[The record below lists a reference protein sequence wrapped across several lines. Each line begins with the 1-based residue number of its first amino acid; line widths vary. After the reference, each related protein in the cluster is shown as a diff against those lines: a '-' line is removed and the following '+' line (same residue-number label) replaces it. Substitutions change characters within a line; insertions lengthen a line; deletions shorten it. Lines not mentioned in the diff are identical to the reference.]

1 MARGVTI
8 RDRGEGSVQIES
20 SQLLLSC
27 LIAFVTIMV
36 VSPSLTTAIIKPRLY
51 DGSINELGRYS
62 MTFDAYEYIE
72 KHSDYSIIA
81 IGSSKMREAFD
92 GQLLGQLDD
101 SNHDFFNLAT
111 AGDRPYVRML
121 EISAILELNPEIIII
136 EIGPNTFSSL
146 ATPVP
151 GSVHSR
157 MAHLISLGSVDLDTF
172 PNNVLNS
179 TDEVMLPNSRSD
191 QLKLLASYVPIA
203 IEDTIEI
210 ELFSGEQ
217 PYPCSGSRANVRCVP
232 LPNNSTYD
240 EYLRYPTQFPNSLE
254 VIKAGNSSR
263 WTIEEFYGPAL
274 DAYINRSYHNP
285 EGVLNKNQVAFE
297 YMIEQFTE
305 AGIEVVLV
313 GLPYN
318 PVLLNRLSI
327 GQWNYYN
334 TSIETYTDMPFV
346 TVYDMM
352 WDNDWEDFHFNDYT
366 HMSKEGEVLFANKL
380 IQRLSPLLEAK

>member
-1 MARGVTI
+1 MTI

-51 DGSINELGRYS
+51 DGSINELGRFS

-72 KHSDYSIIA
+72 KHSDYPIIA
-81 IGSSKMREAFD
+81 IGSSMMRDAFD

-101 SNHDFFNLAT
+101 SNHDFFNLGT

-121 EISAILELNPEIIII
+121 EISAILELNPEIIIL
-136 EIGPNTFSSL
+136 EIGPSTFSSL

-151 GSVHSR
+151 ESVHSR
-157 MAHLISLGSVDLDTF
+157 MAHQISLGSVDLDTF

-179 TDEVMLPNSRSD
+179 TDKVMLPNSRSD
-191 QLKLLASYVPIA
+191 QLELLTSYVPIA

-210 ELFSGEQ
+210 ELLSGEQ
-217 PYPCSGSRANVRCVP
+217 PYPCSGSSANVRCVP

-240 EYLRYPTQFPNSLE
+240 EYLRYPAQFPNSLE
-254 VIKAGNSSR
+254 AIKTGKSSL

-274 DAYINRSYHNP
+274 DVYINRSYHNP

-334 TSIETYTDMPFV
+334 TSIEIYTDMPSV

-352 WDNDWEDFHFNDYT
+352 WNDDWEDFHFNDYT

>member
-1 MARGVTI
+1 MTGHN
-8 RDRGEGSVQIES
+8 GEKEPLKIES

-27 LIAFVTIMV
+27 LIACITIMV

-62 MTFDAYEYIE
+62 MTFDAYEHIG
-72 KHSDYSIIA
+72 KNSDSAIVA

-101 SNHDFFNLAT
+101 SNHDFYNLAV

-121 EISAILELNPEIIII
+121 EINAILELRPKIVII
-136 EIGPNTFSSL
+136 ELGPNTFSSL

-151 GSVHSR
+151 DSVNSR
-157 MAHLISLGSVDLDTF
+157 MAHLISLGSVNLDAF
-172 PNNVLNS
+172 SNSVLNT
-179 TDEVMLPNSRSD
+179 TDKEILPNSRAQQID
-191 QLKLLASYVPIA
+191 LLTSYVPNA

-210 ELFSGEQ
+210 ELLSEEQ
-217 PYPCSGSRANVRCVP
+217 PYPCSGSSANVRCVP
-232 LPNNSTYD
+232 LPSNSTYD
-240 EYLRYPTQFPNSLE
+240 DYLRYPTQFRNSLE

-274 DAYINRSYHNP
+274 DIYINRSYHNP
-285 EGVLNKNQVAFE
+285 EGIINKNQIAFE
-297 YMIEQFTE
+297 FMIEKFTE

-327 GQWNYYN
+327 GQWDYYN
-334 TSIETYTDMPFV
+334 TSVESYSNLPLV
-346 TVYDMM
+346 NVYDMM
-352 WDNDWEDFHFNDYT
+352 WDDDWEDSHFNDYT
-366 HMSKEGEVLFANKL
+366 HMSKEGEVLFSNKL
-380 IQRLSPLLEAK
+380 IQQLSPLLEVN